1 MQQYDNLS
9 GDSGVERYE
18 IGSDFIRVQ
27 FRTGVTYRYDH
38 ATTGAE
44 HVDQMK
50 TLAVSGRGLGTYISQ
65 HVRKDFA
72 SREPNA
78 ALPESP

>member
-1 MQQYDNLS
+1 MQHYDNLQ

-18 IGSDFIRVQ
+18 IGSDFIRVR
-27 FRTGVTYRYDH
+27 FRDGLTYVYDY

-50 TLAVSGRGLGTYISQ
+50 TLAVTGRGLGTYITQ
-65 HVRKDFA
+65 NVRDAYARK
-72 SREPNA
+72 E
-78 ALPESP
+78 L